1 MNSLNSETVLLDC
14 QAMGKGLGFRKRLNI
29 LLLGVLFFFVPGTVA
44 YFFLKHAKE
53 NVKKNPNTSEA
64 FQLMWHLID
73 K

>member
-14 QAMGKGLGFRKRLNI
+14 QAIGKRLGFRKRLNI
-29 LLLGVLFFFVPGTVA
+29 LFLGVLFFFVPGTVT
-44 YFFLKHAKE
+44 YFFLKYAKE
-53 NVKKNPNTSEA
+53 NAKNNPNVSEA